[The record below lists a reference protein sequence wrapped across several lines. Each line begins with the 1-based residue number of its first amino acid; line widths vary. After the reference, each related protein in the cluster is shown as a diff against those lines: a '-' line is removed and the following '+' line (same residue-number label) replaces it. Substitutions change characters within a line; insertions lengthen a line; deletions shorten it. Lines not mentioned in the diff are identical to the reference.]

1 MSTTHLLADGSLF
14 LLSPWKPLLFWAVL
28 CAWGWLVGSRLYP
41 DATRLHLG
49 NHGWAMIWL
58 ASGFIG
64 FLVMLFSWNFYI
76 SFFAG
81 IAVLLIPILIYWKQ
95 RNAAVDESHRF
106 YIRFGRDPAAVKR
119 RRMAR
124 RAAANATLGFSGPD
138 GDVPVPAKEDP
149 LLGTW
154 LQLEELLLPTLRQG
168 GTRIDLALSGGGLA
182 STSMVHTMRSKQ
194 DAISSEDGMLVIN
207 LLKTIAGLDQS
218 ETRRKQHGQFTV
230 NGEETGR
237 HVLDVML
244 SGSSK
249 GIKGRIDIDRFD
261 RANLGI
267 DLIGM
272 LPEQLKVLED
282 LKPEEK
288 RTGIVLIAAP
298 LGHGST
304 TTGYAITSMHD
315 AYLSMIKTL
324 EMQLEGRLEGVD
336 QVDFSA
342 LDDGTD
348 YAIQLQSILRRDPD
362 VLLAEVR
369 DAETAQ
375 VAARA
380 SQDSTLQVLMI
391 RADSAATGIRE
402 WVRNVGDVPSAAK
415 GLQAI
420 ISQRLV
426 RVLCHQCR
434 QAVHPADPKQ
444 LGLAEGAVIYRAS
457 GEIEVKNRVEPC
469 PSCKGTGYN
478 GVTGIFEV
486 MTVTVDIQRLL
497 ASGDLKGAM
506 AQARRDRMLL
516 LQETGLRRVAEGITS
531 LEEVQRVL
539 APPKTSKGAPAAK
552 PAREGSAS

>member
-1 MSTTHLLADGSLF
+1 MSVTTLLADGPLF

-41 DATRLHLG
+41 DALRLHQG
-49 NHGWAMIWL
+49 HHGWAMIWM
-58 ASGFIG
+58 ATGFIG
-64 FLVMLFSWNFYI
+64 FVVMLIGWMFYI

-95 RNAAVDESHRF
+95 RNAAVDVSQRYHLRF
-106 YIRFGRDPAAVKR
+106 RRDPAAANR
-119 RRMAR
+119 RKLAK
-124 RAAANATLGFSGPD
+124 RAAANATLGFSSPA
-138 GDVPVPAKEDP
+138 GDVPVPAKDDP

-154 LQLEELLLPTLRQG
+154 LQLEELLLPTLREG

-182 STSMVHTMRSKQ
+182 STSMIYTVRSKQ
-194 DAISSEDGMLVIN
+194 EPISGEDGMLVIN
-207 LLKTIAGLDQS
+207 LLKEIAGLDQS

-230 NGEETGR
+230 TGDETGR

-249 GIKGRIDIDRFD
+249 GIKGRIDVDRFN
-261 RANLGI
+261 RANMSI

-288 RTGIVLIAAP
+288 RTGIVLVAAP

-304 TTGYAITSMHD
+304 TTGYAVTSMHD

-324 EMQLEGRLEGVD
+324 EIQLEGRLEGVD
-336 QVDFSA
+336 QVDFST

-348 YAIQLQSILRRDPD
+348 YATQLQSILRRDPD
-362 VLLAEVR
+362 VVLAEVR

-415 GLQAI
+415 GLQAVI
-420 ISQRLV
+420 GQRLV
-426 RVLCHQCR
+426 RVLCPQCR

-444 LGLAEGAVIYRAS
+444 LGLEEGAVIYRAT

-469 PSCKGTGYN
+469 PTCKGTGYN

-486 MTVTVDIQRLL
+486 MAVTVDIRRLL
-497 ASGDLKGAM
+497 ASGDLKGAL

-539 APPKTSKGAPAAK
+539 SPPKAPAKKAGSG
-552 PAREGSAS
+552 AREGSAT